1 MSKWLTQK
9 CFFNYFKFMGILFFS
24 TPSFAVGNE
33 KVATPLESV
42 LPMLTGLGAILI
54 IIFVLAFLFK
64 KFSNFGLSGKNIK
77 VLETQLIG
85 NNEKLM
91 IVEVR
96 EQQFLLGVTRHSIN
110 QLGELEKF
118 NTKLSANDPSST
130 QVTEMYSN
138 KASESSEIDHL
149 KNIPFAN
156 ILTNLIKPKVNLEEQ
171 TNLKAES
178 VK

>member
-9 CFFNYFKFMGILFFS
+9 YFFNYLRFTGILFLS
-24 TPSFAVGNE
+24 TPSMAVENE
-33 KVATPLESV
+33 KIATPIETI

-64 KFSNFGLSGKNIK
+64 KFSKFGLSGKNIK

-91 IVEVR
+91 IVQVR
-96 EQQFLLGVTRHSIN
+96 EQQFLLGVTRNSIN
-110 QLGELEKF
+110 QLGELELSNTETENADAF
-118 NTKLSANDPSST
+118 NK
-130 QVTEMYSN
+130 QVN
-138 KASESSEIDHL
+138 VKAGISSEVDHL

-156 ILTNLIKPKVNLEEQ
+156 ILSNLIKPKVTDKKTSEVAVE
-171 TNLKAES
+171 TIR
-178 VK
+178 